1 MDLLATNRWQRP
13 VYYVTGGHDD
23 ALGLENYFQLE
34 GFAYRLVPVN
44 TPRDAS
50 DPINY
55 GRMDIEKT
63 YKNLMENFRWGR
75 MNEPDVYLDYYTRR
89 TLSIIKVRNTF
100 ARLADELVRMGRQ
113 DSARAVLDRCLEILP
128 NRQMPYD
135 VFTIGLIEG
144 YYNAGA
150 PERGKALA
158 TDYVDELKQELDYYF
173 SFPER
178 MQNQVSYQERVALQ
192 ILQQITIS
200 IGDQDPD
207 FTGQLEQ
214 DLTSYY
220 QRYLKISGS

>member
-1 MDLLATNRWQRP
+1 
-13 VYYVTGGHDD
+13 
-23 ALGLENYFQLE
+23 
-34 GFAYRLVPVN
+34 
-44 TPRDAS
+44 
-50 DPINY
+50 
-55 GRMDIEKT
+55 
-63 YKNLMENFRWGR
+63 

-135 VFTIGLIEG
+135 VFTIGLIES

-214 DLTSYY
+214 DLTGYY
-220 QRYLKISGS
+220 QRYLEISGS